1 MSSPLLLVD
10 GRVLDDHH
18 PGVRRFWVPILC
30 AWAVRGGKGLIAHQR
45 DCAPE
50 PTLAGAGFAA
60 IELRYSA
67 YDPRGLPS
75 TRAAVRQSAAAATLS
90 PLYLTIDGARRN
102 VATVFDLIGRSYPR
116 SLRSRLLWE
125 LMMRRTVHAAT
136 RVVCATAAV
145 GNDLVERFPRLGNR
159 ISLVSPVAP
168 ACADRGHAGGGI
180 AEPYA
185 LVVASHRP
193 HKRLDALATAWRA
206 CGSTVPLVMLGR
218 GTEQLHSPP
227 LIQGL
232 GFVSDDE
239 VDARL
244 AAAGC
249 VVSSSLA
256 EGFGLPI
263 LTALAA
269 GVPVAAT
276 RDPALEEVAGDA
288 VRWVEPDDVTGLVRA
303 AHALIA
309 DSAAASVQVQL
320 GRERAR
326 MFTATRAAE
335 QLERALE

>member
-30 AWAVRGGKGLIAHQR
+30 AWAARGGKAIVAHQR
-45 DCAPE
+45 GFAPE
-50 PTLAGAGFAA
+50 PTLAGAGFSP
-60 IELRYSA
+60 IELRHSA
-67 YDPRGLPS
+67 YDPRGLRS

-90 PLYLTIDGARRN
+90 PLYLTIDGAQRN
-102 VATVFDLIGRSYPR
+102 VATVFDLIGRDHPR

-125 LMMRRTVHAAT
+125 LMMRRTVHGAT

-145 GNDLVERFPRLGNR
+145 GSDLVERFPKLRDR
-159 ISLVSPVAP
+159 VALVSSVAP
-168 ACADRGHAGGGI
+168 SIDHPHVGGVGQ
-180 AEPYA
+180 PYA

-193 HKRLDALATAWRA
+193 HKRLDALAAAWRA
-206 CGSTVPLVMLGR
+206 GGSAVPLVMLGR

-244 AAAGC
+244 TAAGC

-256 EGFGLPI
+256 EGFGLPV

-276 RDPALEEVAGDA
+276 RDAALEEVAGDA
-288 VRWVEPDDVTGLVRA
+288 VRWVEPDDIAGLVGA
-303 AHALIA
+303 AHAIIA
-309 DSAAASVQVQL
+309 DSAGASIQVRRGL
-320 GRERAR
+320 ERAR
-326 MFTATRAAE
+326 MFTANRAAQ